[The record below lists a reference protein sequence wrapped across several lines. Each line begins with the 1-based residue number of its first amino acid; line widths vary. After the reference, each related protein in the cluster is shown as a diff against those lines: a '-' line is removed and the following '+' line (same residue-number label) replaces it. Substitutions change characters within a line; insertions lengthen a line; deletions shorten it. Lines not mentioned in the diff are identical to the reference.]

1 MALPVGIGLS
11 RRVVRARECLWAG
24 PNANAAPTEI
34 GECRGIERTFDATVA
49 VVARLHTHRSPS
61 PRSPPARARVLI
73 RDRDDERDI
82 HRVSINEMTADFH
95 RARLWPVRRAVVCGP
110 VSVAQSSTGGLRRA
124 GRARADALRATWAIL
139 PILLGSIATGS
150 RSGHR
155 PERSHPWICSQRLI
169 ATRLARATLTDPSRN
184 RETRVS
190 ASLGSDMRALS
201 RSSLAVGRA
210 AVVDCAPRRNA
221 PAGAKAYAN
230 ATSSRWCSFV
240 VR

>member
-34 GECRGIERTFDATVA
+34 GECRGIERTFDATVV

-95 RARLWPVRRAVVCGP
+95 RRAPMAGSSRSRLRVG
-110 VSVAQSSTGGLRRA
+110 SVARVAHGPMPS
-124 GRARADALRATWAIL
+124 ARPLAIL

-184 RETRVS
+184 RETRAS

>member
-49 VVARLHTHRSPS
+49 IVARLHTHRSPS

-95 RARLWPVRRAVVCGP
+95 RARLWPVRRAVVCGWVP
-110 VSVAQSSTGGLRRA
+110 SRGSRTGRCPPRDLWQYCRYCLAVLGSSGNSGKC
-124 GRARADALRATWAIL
+124 RADFEEEVRIIVIAVRPALQHLDLVIYPL
-139 PILLGSIATGS
+139 DETGV
-150 RSGHR
+150 
-155 PERSHPWICSQRLI
+155 ELM
-169 ATRLARATLTDPSRN
+169 ARVVDD
-184 RETRVS
+184 V
-190 ASLGSDMRALS
+190 
-201 RSSLAVGRA
+201 VGR
-210 AVVDCAPRRNA
+210 
-221 PAGAKAYAN
+221 
-230 ATSSRWCSFV
+230 
-240 VR
+240 